1 MSVTKNKHNATPKR
15 DDFFG
20 ADGGSLT
27 TCSTFMDMDLL
38 IWDTHTQTYLDV
50 GCTPV
55 LLDKDPEEE
64 LSLLARLEGGG
75 DDAVA
80 ALGQPQP
87 LAHLA
92 QVDERV
98 GSVHLVET

>member
-1 MSVTKNKHNATPKR
+1 MFWTIV
-15 DDFFG
+15 
-20 ADGGSLT
+20 LET
-27 TCSTFMDMDLL
+27 TLDEGKDLAS
-38 IWDTHTQTYLDV
+38 TYLDV

-64 LSLLARLEGGG
+64 LSLLAGLEGGG

-98 GSVHLVET
+98 SSVHLET